1 MVNMKTAKCPT
12 CGGIVLKL
20 AGNAAKLCHDV
31 CMACRKKREVGAE
44 AAYERQQQ
52 SLMESGGP
60 DDSSYRR
67 DMIDAGRGH
76 LLR

>member
-1 MVNMKTAKCPT
+1 MVSMKTTKCSG
-12 CGGIVLKL
+12 CGGIVFKL
-20 AGNAAKLCHDV
+20 AGKAAKLCHDK
-31 CMACRKKREVGAE
+31 CLDCRTNDAE
-44 AAYERQQQ
+44 AAHERQQQ

-67 DMIDAGRGH
+67 DMINAGRGH